1 MNFFSTGHH
10 MRKFNSIFLLIS
22 LLVLGGCSPRTAQMG
37 GFSELEAAPAEHF
50 APLYRPSFSPLPL
63 KKEATVAKTYPRIE
77 NPITI
82 VIDPGHGG
90 KDLGTT
96 AEIGLPTHEKVV
108 NLATA
113 QMLQT
118 YLQQMGFRTLM
129 TRQRDVFISL
139 SERCQYANEQN
150 ADLYISV
157 HYNSAPS
164 DKAHGIEVFY
174 FNSLENIK
182 RANASK
188 ELAKSVL
195 DNVISLTGAK
205 SRGVKHGNLAVIR
218 ETSMPA
224 ILIEG
229 GFFTNA
235 DEYQKIKDPA
245 YQKKIAWGIA
255 LGVNKFVTGNKN
267 FLTTR
272 AEKKR

>member
-1 MNFFSTGHH
+1 
-10 MRKFNSIFLLIS
+10 MRKFNSILMLIA
-22 LLVLGGCSPRTAQMG
+22 LFVLGGCSPRNSQMG
-37 GFSELEAAPAEHF
+37 SFSDLEAAPAEQF
-50 APLYRPSFSPLPL
+50 APQYRPTFSPLPL
-63 KKEATVAKTYPRIE
+63 RKEPTVAKTYPRIE

-96 AEIGLPTHEKVV
+96 AESKLPTHEKVV

-139 SERCQYANEQN
+139 ADRCQYANDQK

-174 FNSLENIK
+174 FNSLENIN
-182 RANASK
+182 RANSSK
-188 ELAKSVL
+188 ELAKNVL
-195 DNVISLTGAK
+195 DNVIALTGAK

-235 DEYQKIKDPA
+235 EEYQKIKDPA

-255 LGVNKFVTGNKN
+255 LGVNKFVTGNKQ
-267 FLTTR
+267 FLTAR
-272 AEKKR
+272 ASKQR